1 MIMPR
6 PPAPPGGRP
15 RAIAA
20 LLLSAFFFLLIGC
33 GATMVFIGAHD
44 LYVADRPIKCG
55 GEVMNPDGPYTC
67 FTGHGPR
74 NYSDL
79 VRERRAGQDR
89 APYMLA
95 FGALAVVIGVPALRR
110 ALRYVGRVQRWTT
123 SGEWTE

>member
-1 MIMPR
+1 MTR
-6 PPAPPGGRP
+6 PPPPPGGRP

-33 GATMVFIGAHD
+33 GAVMVFIGVHD
-44 LYVADRPIKCG
+44 LYVAGRPIKCG
-55 GEVMNPDGPYTC
+55 GKVMDPDGPYMC

-74 NYSDL
+74 DYGDL

-95 FGALAVVIGVPALRR
+95 FGALTVAIGVPGFKR
-110 ALRYVGRVQRWTT
+110 ALRYVGRVQRWAIT
-123 SGEWTE
+123 GEWTE